1 MVHAIVLHLHRTD
14 VRSKAGFQSA
24 WICQTMHIMYEPVV
38 VLLDMIFEI
47 KSCTTNITIKEDLV
61 NFTR

>member
-1 MVHAIVLHLHRTD
+1 MVHAIVLHLDRTD

-24 WICQTMHIMYEPVV
+24 WICQTMHIIYKPVL
-38 VLLDMIFEI
+38 VLLDMTFEI
-47 KSCTTNITIKEDLV
+47 KSCSTNIAVKEDLV